1 MYCKGLM
8 ETVFVCGNYLK
19 KRDSFYFDVAAVL
32 EDLKLALEE
41 QVPMFQV
48 DSNSTNTIELLT
60 RRNYSLWRIKNVI
73 WNICLLDKFKDCN
86 MSHVF

>member
-1 MYCKGLM
+1 M

-41 QVPMFQV
+41 QVPMF
-48 DSNSTNTIELLT
+48 
-60 RRNYSLWRIKNVI
+60 K
-73 WNICLLDKFKDCN
+73 
-86 MSHVF
+86 